1 MAVYLNNAATTWPK
15 PEPVARAVYDFMTR
29 AGANLAR
36 GAAAKRDIG
45 TMDMV
50 MSCREK
56 LAALFGGHENADPR
70 YVTFASNVTES
81 LNIVLKGF
89 LKPGMRVLTT
99 SMEHNASMRPLRRLE
114 TQGVAV
120 TVLQCDAEGVL
131 PLADLRETLEND
143 RYDMMILTHASNVC
157 GTVQDLSGIADICRG
172 YGVPLVLDSAQTAG
186 VLPIDATALNL
197 AALCFTGHKGLFG
210 PQGTGGI
217 LWRPDFAEATGW
229 FVEGGTGSYSH
240 LEFHPD
246 KMPDKFEAGT
256 PNLPGIAGLNA
267 ALDWLAEEGMEKIH
281 ARERDLA
288 QRLLDGLAKLP
299 GVRFAGRTTMK
310 DRLAVIAVNF
320 DGTDNGILASELV
333 DRAGIET
340 RPGLH
345 CAPTAHKTLGTSP
358 HGALRLSPGYFN
370 TESDIDLCL
379 EALAGILKIPAK

>member
-56 LAALFGGHENADPR
+56 IASLFGGHENADPR
-70 YVTFASNVTES
+70 YVTFASNVTEA

-114 TQGVAV
+114 SQGVVV
-120 TVLQCDAEGVL
+120 TVLECDPEGIL
-131 PLADLRETLEND
+131 SLEDLRGTLEND
-143 RYDMMILTHASNVC
+143 RYDMMVLTHASNVC
-157 GTVQDLSGIADICRG
+157 GTVQDLEGIAGVCSG
-172 YGVPLVLDSAQTAG
+172 YGLNLVLDSAQTAG
-186 VLPIDATALNL
+186 ILPIDMTALNL
-197 AALCFTGHKGLFG
+197 AALCFTGHKGLMG
-210 PQGTGGI
+210 PQGIGGVV
-217 LWRPDFAEATGW
+217 WRPDFAEETAC

-246 KMPDKFEAGT
+246 KLPDKFEAGT
-256 PNLPGIAGLNA
+256 PNLPGIAGLGS
-267 ALDWLAEEGMEKIH
+267 ALDWLADEGMDAIRK
-281 ARERDLA
+281 REHELG
-288 QRLLDGLAKLP
+288 QRLLNGLGTLP
-299 GVRFAGRTTMK
+299 GL
-310 DRLAVIAVNF
+310 RLAGKRTMDGRLPVIAVNF
-320 DGTDNGILASELV
+320 EGADNGILASELV

-345 CAPTAHKTLGTSP
+345 CAPTAHRTLGTFP
-358 HGALRLSPGYFN
+358 QGALRLSPGYFN
-370 TESDIDLCL
+370 TEADIDVCL
-379 EALAGILKIPAK
+379 GTLAEILKIPAK